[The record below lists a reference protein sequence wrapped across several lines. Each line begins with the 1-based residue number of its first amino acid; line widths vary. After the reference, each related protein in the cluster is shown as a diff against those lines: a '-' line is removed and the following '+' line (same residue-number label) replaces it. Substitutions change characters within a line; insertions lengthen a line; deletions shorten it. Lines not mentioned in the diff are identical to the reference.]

1 MTQQPTPPAPDEQP
15 MSPADSLALIN
26 AQQAARARR
35 KYLSGALL
43 LGIWGLTYL
52 ISFGAFYLARGLVAD
67 ILTGA
72 LFIAAVV
79 FSAVFS
85 ARMGHGVRGPSQVT
99 GAMYGFSWT
108 LGILALI
115 AINVGLQH
123 QGLTNDQVILLWSGT
138 ALLVV
143 GILYLSA
150 GALMRSW
157 PHYTVGA
164 WTMIVGAVSVYVGVP
179 GNFLIL
185 SLAGGGGFLAQAG
198 YYAWRAYHPGE
209 PGCAESGAIGFNAPA
224 L

>member
-1 MTQQPTPPAPDEQP
+1 MTQQPNPPDPPEQP

-26 AQQAARARR
+26 AQQAARTRR
-35 KYLSGALL
+35 KHLSGALL
-43 LGIWGLTYL
+43 VGVWGLAYL

-85 ARMGHGVRGPSQVT
+85 AKMAQGVRGPSQVT

-115 AINVGLQH
+115 AVNVGLQH
-123 QGLTNDQVILLWSGT
+123 QGLTDDQVTLLWSGT

-198 YYAWRAYHPGE
+198 YYAWRAYHPAT